1 MDLDLLGPKRGGIMT
16 KYPLSTFTI
25 EGMTE
30 FQRRYE
36 LANLTGGPLEVLD
49 MLDNKTWSKPITQK
63 AQVEFCEFPSRRECG
78 QHLFE
83 LLESHKDELRAA
95 AVDPVSSVA
104 LWAWLSAVWCPW
116 LQQYRGKPLKVGA
129 RARWIYQPTNAYR
142 YYRHLLAGPYLIV
155 AAHRDNPDRA
165 QILLYNDVVKPNTR
179 WVETICGSQQ
189 ALYNKSL
196 LEALTSS
203 VINPRT
209 QKIRTGKSLLT
220 RRTKYFTSR
229 GLLET
234 GTVDRLTQVF
244 NQLSEPWHL
253 KAATPQRLAELFGTE
268 FREFF

>member
-1 MDLDLLGPKRGGIMT
+1 MT
-16 KYPLSTFTI
+16 KYRLSSFTV

-30 FQRRYE
+30 FQKRYE
-36 LANLTGGPLEVLD
+36 LANLSGGLLEVVD
-49 MLDNKTWSKPITQK
+49 MLDDIRWSKPITQE
-63 AQVEFCEFPSRRECG
+63 AQVEFCNFPSRRECG

-83 LLESHKDELRAA
+83 LLESCKDALRDASI
-95 AVDPVSSVA
+95 DPVSSVG
-104 LWAWLSAVWCPW
+104 LWTWLTAVWCPW
-116 LQQYRGKPLKVGA
+116 LQQYEGKPLKVGA
-129 RARWIYQPTNAYR
+129 RPRWIYQPTNWNR
-142 YYRHLLAGPYLIV
+142 YYRHMLAGPYLII
-155 AAHRDNPDRA
+155 AANRDNPDRA
-165 QILLYNDVVKPNTR
+165 QIILYNDVVKPNTR

-209 QKIRTGKSLLT
+209 QKVRTGKSALT
-220 RRTKYFTSR
+220 RRKKYFTSR

-234 GTVDRLTQVF
+234 GTIDRLTKVF

-253 KAATPQRLAELFGTE
+253 KAATPQRLAELFGSE